1 MGPAIAGY
9 TRHSCNKFLLL
20 GYRLMDPDESV
31 NAFGNVPSARRIH
44 RESTMPSFVKTA
56 ARLIDDTY
64 PTHKLRLER
73 LMSKRLHS
81 PLC

>member
-44 RESTMPSFVKTA
+44 RESTNTA
-56 ARLIDDTY
+56 ASIIDT
-64 PTHKLRLER
+64 PTLLT
-73 LMSKRLHS
+73 SS
-81 PLC
+81 VQNV